1 MSLEMTHLSEEA
13 RAKHRKAVEG
23 RRVANKIQDGGGPKS
38 AGAPPGPLG
47 QSGGASVQSG
57 GGPPPEN
64 FGPQSG
70 GAPPGP
76 KKDL

>member
-1 MSLEMTHLSEEA
+1 MTHLSKEA
-13 RAKHRKAVEG
+13 IERQRKKVESNRIAK
-23 RRVANKIQDGGGPKS
+23 KIQDGGGPK
-38 AGAPPGPLG
+38 AGGLPPGPLG
-47 QSGGASVQSG
+47 LPIQSAQMQSG
-57 GGPPPEN
+57 GGPPPGN